1 MSIQPLSQAK
11 SAAPLGSESADPV
24 WLGRRGRLN
33 AKDRPLIFNKD
44 GWSRKAVTPKLLA
57 AGEGPG
63 SGAPGPARLI
73 INLAPAR
80 GRGHAAQVHEK
91 PSNRGETNLTL
102 ADCVAAAYVLASVAF
117 YPATVWF
124 FLS

>member
-1 MSIQPLSQAK
+1 MSMQPLSQAK
-11 SAAPLGSESADPV
+11 SAAPLGSESANPV
-24 WLGRRGRLN
+24 WLGRRGRLK
-33 AKDRPLIFNKD
+33 ARPLIFNED

-57 AGEGPG
+57 AGEGNG
-63 SGAPGPARLI
+63 SGPPGPARLI

-117 YPATVWF
+117 YPAIVWF
-124 FLS
+124 FVS